1 MRYCSTPLDC
11 HPTMLRN
18 AKRFLKILTSG
29 FLFSCLG
36 VGGVLCTLLVCPLV
50 LLLPGG
56 LQPRQA
62 LVRRVMRV
70 CFRLFVLGLE
80 LSGILTVETQG
91 LPSEGELKGC
101 LVLANHPSYL
111 DVVILI
117 ARLPDILCV
126 VKEGVWT
133 NPFFGPLVRSAGFV
147 PNLGGPEEILER
159 GCRVLARG
167 SSLLIFPEG
176 TRTLP
181 NTLPSFHRGAAH
193 LALRSGA
200 PILPVCIQVTPSL
213 LAKGDHWYHVPAD
226 TCRFRITG
234 DARILPEPQVDG
246 FSTLGRQARALTQDL
261 EARYAGASPQVTQ
274 GS

>member
-1 MRYCSTPLDC
+1 
-11 HPTMLRN
+11 MLRN

-80 LSGILTVETQG
+80 LSGILAVETEG
-91 LPSEGELKGC
+91 LPSARDLEGC
-101 LVLANHPSYL
+101 LLLANHPSYL

-117 ARLPDILCV
+117 ARLPDVLCV
-126 VKEGVWT
+126 VKEGVWN

-147 PNLGGPEEILER
+147 PNQGSPEEVLER
-159 GCRVLARG
+159 GCRVLAQGR
-167 SSLLIFPEG
+167 SLLIFPEG
-176 TRTLP
+176 TRTRP
-181 NTLPSFHRGAAH
+181 NTRPTFHRGAAH
-193 LALRSGA
+193 LALRAGA
-200 PILPVCIQVTPSL
+200 PILPLCIQVTPSL
-213 LAKGDHWYHVPAD
+213 LAKGDRWYDVPAD
-226 TCRFRITG
+226 TVRFSIRG
-234 DARILPEPQVDG
+234 GARIVPVAPAADG
-246 FSTLGRQARALTQDL
+246 AGLGHRPRALTRQL
-261 EARYAGASPQVTQ
+261 EASCTLETPAQPA
-274 GS
+274 